1 MDGLLFI
8 DDEEGIRRSVA
19 RALKRDPYTVYLA
32 KTGKE
37 GVRLLKEN
45 RHQIATV
52 ISDYKMPGLSG
63 METLSAIGKLNPEVT
78 RIILTGYATMDVAI
92 QATNQGIDGF
102 LTKPFDNKQLRK
114 NIHAISLRKRL
125 KQFVPESI
133 YERLQSAPN
142 ALHPS
147 YHEVTVLFS
156 DIRGFTRMSQGVP
169 PEDIATFLNR
179 HFFSP
184 MGEIAW
190 QFNGTVDKHIG
201 DSMMIVF
208 GSPVSR
214 KDDSL
219 RAVQAAV
226 AMQQKAKKI
235 NRILQQK
242 NGFRLHLGIGIAT
255 GNVFSGVLGSFRKK
269 EFTSIGMAVNIAARL
284 QKTAKEGEI
293 LLCNSTARKL
303 NLKDP
308 FLEDVSISA
317 PSPIYLKG
325 IETPVAS
332 HRIVVQEP
340 ALSEDL

>member
-19 RALKRDPYTVYLA
+19 RALKRDPYKIYLA
-32 KTGKE
+32 KTGKD
-37 GVRLLKEN
+37 GVRLLKKY
-45 RHQIATV
+45 RHEIATV
-52 ISDYKMPGLSG
+52 ISDYKMPGLNG
-63 METLSAIGKLNPEVT
+63 METLFAIGEVNPEVT

-92 QATNQGIDGF
+92 EATNQGIDGF

-114 NIHAISLRKRL
+114 NIHDISLRKRL

-156 DIRGFTRMSQGVP
+156 DIRSFTRMSQGVP
-169 PEDIATFLNR
+169 PEDIAAFLNR
-179 HFFSP
+179 YFFSP

-190 QFNGTVDKHIG
+190 QYNGTIDKHIG

-208 GSPVSR
+208 GAPVSR
-214 KDDSL
+214 EDDSL

-226 AMQQKAKKI
+226 AMQQKAAEI
-235 NRILQQK
+235 NRSLQQK

-255 GNVFSGVLGSFRKK
+255 GNVFSGVLGSYRKK

-284 QKTAKEGEI
+284 QKKAKEGII
-293 LLCNSTARKL
+293 LLCDNTAHRL

-308 FLEDVSISA
+308 FFEDVTLSA
-317 PSPIYLKG
+317 QVPLNLKG
-325 IETPVAS
+325 IETPVTAHS
-332 HRIVVQEP
+332 ISLQN
-340 ALSEDL
+340 